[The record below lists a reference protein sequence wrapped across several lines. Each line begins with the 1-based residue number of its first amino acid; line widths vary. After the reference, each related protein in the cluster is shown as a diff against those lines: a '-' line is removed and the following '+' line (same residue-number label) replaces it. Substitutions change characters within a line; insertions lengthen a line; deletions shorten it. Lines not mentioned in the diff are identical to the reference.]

1 MGLRILGIDPG
12 SRITGFGVVEV
23 SGGKAR
29 YITSGCLRVG
39 GEGSLPLRLK
49 AIFEG
54 ISEVVTEFSP
64 QEMAI
69 EQVFVRH
76 NIDSALKLGQARG
89 AAICAATYLG
99 LEVFEYTPTRIKQA
113 VVGRGHA
120 SKDQVQ
126 FMMKTLLQLSAK
138 PQEDAADALACALC
152 HFNSRDALGLIRKAM
167 S

>member
-1 MGLRILGIDPG
+1 
-12 SRITGFGVVEV
+12 
-23 SGGKAR
+23 
-29 YITSGCLRVG
+29 
-39 GEGSLPLRLK
+39 
-49 AIFEG
+49 
-54 ISEVVTEFSP
+54 
-64 QEMAI
+64 
-69 EQVFVRH
+69 FVRH

-126 FMMKTLLQLSAK
+126 FMMKTLLQLSAT

>member
-1 MGLRILGIDPG
+1 MSLRILGIDPG
-12 SRITGFGVVEV
+12 SRITGFGVIEV
-23 SGGKAR
+23 VRGKPQ
-29 YITSGCLRVG
+29 YITSGCLRVADA
-39 GEGSLPLRLK
+39 GSLPLRLK

-54 ISEVVTEFSP
+54 VSEIVAEFAP

-89 AAICAATYLG
+89 AAICAATHRDV
-99 LEVFEYTPTRIKQA
+99 EVFEYAPTRIKQS

-120 SKDQVQ
+120 TKDQVQ
-126 FMMKTLLQLSAK
+126 FMMKTLLQLSAT

-152 HFNSRDALGLIRKAM
+152 HFNSRGMLNHVREARA
-167 S
+167 